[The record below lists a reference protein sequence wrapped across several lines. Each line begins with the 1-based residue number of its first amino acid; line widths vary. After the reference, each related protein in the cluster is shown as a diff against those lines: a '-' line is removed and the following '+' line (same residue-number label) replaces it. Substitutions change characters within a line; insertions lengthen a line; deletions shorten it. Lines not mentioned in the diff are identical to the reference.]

1 MPEPRALA
9 CGTWPSQVTAADVA
23 AARGSLQWLELVD
36 GVPWWVEG
44 LPGEGGRLALMR
56 LAEDGSAAE
65 VTPPGASA
73 RNRVHEY
80 GGRPW
85 CPVPGRPGAHCF
97 TDWRDHRLHAVEA
110 NGASRALTPA
120 AEVAAGDRYAEP
132 VVVGDEVWVLREHH
146 RSDDPTYLERAW
158 IAVPLD
164 GSAGEDPG
172 RVRALTGTDAHRF
185 LAGLRVSPDGRRAAW
200 IGWNHPD
207 MPWDATEVVV
217 AEVVDGRFARAR
229 VVAGGPGV
237 SVCQV
242 EWRDDARLLY
252 SGDASGWWNLVEL
265 DLASGARR
273 AVTEDE
279 SELGGPL
286 WKTGSRWFALVDEG
300 RAAALQGE
308 TAVLVD
314 LDSGRVAPI
323 DGADEHGVAQWAPS
337 ISAGGG
343 RVAGIGSGPR
353 ALPRVFVAVVDPAP
367 VGGWGDGG
375 GFAPV
380 GGHEPLPR
388 RIDGSVL
395 DAAWLPSPRFEFL
408 TVPGGL
414 PVPAHV
420 WPPTNPLAT
429 ALPGELPPY
438 VVHVHGGPTGSNGV
452 GLDLEIA
459 YFTSR
464 GIGVVAP
471 EYGGSTGFGRAWRER
486 LRGAWGDVDLA
497 DAETAAL
504 ALVDSGE
511 ADPDRLVVRGG
522 SAGGFTSAALMT
534 RPSAF
539 RAGLVSYPV
548 IDLVAWASGET
559 HDFESQYLAGLVGP
573 LPDAE
578 ARYRERSPSDR
589 ADAAHGPILVLQ
601 GLDDPICL
609 PESTER
615 FVARLAEAGVPY
627 RYVGYAG
634 EGHGFRRAETLR
646 HAIAAEFAWVV
657 EVFGIDPVA
666 AEPAEP
672 QPAVDRAGR

>member
-1 MPEPRALA
+1 
-9 CGTWPSQVTAADVA
+9 
-23 AARGSLQWLELVD
+23 
-36 GVPWWVEG
+36 
-44 LPGEGGRLALMR
+44 
-56 LAEDGSAAE
+56 ED
-65 VTPPGASA
+65 
-73 RNRVHEY
+73 
-80 GGRPW
+80 
-85 CPVPGRPGAHCF
+85 
-97 TDWRDHRLHAVEA
+97 
-110 NGASRALTPA
+110 
-120 AEVAAGDRYAEP
+120 GDRYAEP
-132 VVVGDEVWVLREHH
+132 VVVGDEVWVLRERH
-146 RSDDPTYLERAW
+146 RSDDPTDLERAW

-164 GSAGEDPG
+164 GSAGEDPD
-172 RVRALTGTDAHRF
+172 RVRALTGADAHRF
-185 LAGLRVSPDGRRAAW
+185 LAGLRVSPDGRRVAW

-207 MPWDATEVVV
+207 TPWDATEAVV
-217 AEVVDGRFARAR
+217 ADVADGRFTRPR

-242 EWRDDARLLY
+242 EWRDDDRLLC
-252 SGDASGWWNLVEL
+252 SGDASGWWNLVEV
-265 DLASGARR
+265 DLAGGSSR
-273 AVTEDE
+273 AVTSEAA
-279 SELGGPL
+279 ELGGPL
-286 WKTGSRWFALVDEG
+286 WKTGSRWFALLDAG
-300 RAAALQGE
+300 RAAALQGK
-308 TAVLVD
+308 TAVIVD
-314 LDSGRVAPI
+314 LESGRCSPLG
-323 DGADEHGVAQWAPS
+323 GAEEHEVRQWAPS
-337 ISAGGG
+337 IAAGSG
-343 RVAGIGSGPR
+343 RVAAIGSGPR
-353 ALPRVFVAVVDPAP
+353 ALPRVFVALVDL
-367 VGGWGDGG
+367 DGEATDSG
-375 GFAPV
+375 RGPFAPV

-388 RIDGSVL
+388 RVDGSVL
-395 DAAWLPSPRFEFL
+395 EAAWLPSPRFEYL
-408 TVPGGL
+408 TAPGRV

-471 EYGGSTGFGRAWRER
+471 EYGGSTGHGRAWRER

-504 ALVDSGE
+504 ALVASGE

-534 RPSAF
+534 RPSVF
-539 RAGLVSYPV
+539 RVGLVSYPV
-548 IDLVAWASGET
+548 IDLVAWATGET

-578 ARYRERSPSDR
+578 PRYRERSPSDR

-609 PESTER
+609 PETTER
-615 FVARLAEAGVPY
+615 FVARLAGAGVPY

-657 EVFGIDPVA
+657 EAFGIDPVA
-666 AEPAEP
+666 AEPSEP
-672 QPAVDRAGR
+672 PAAVDRLGR